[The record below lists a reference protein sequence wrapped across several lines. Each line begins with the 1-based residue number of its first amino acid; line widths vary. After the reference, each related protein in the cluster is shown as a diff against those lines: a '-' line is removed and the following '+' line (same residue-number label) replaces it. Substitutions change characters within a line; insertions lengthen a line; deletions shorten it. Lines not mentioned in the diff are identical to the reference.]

1 MKYKQ
6 KNVFYSQNMQI
17 KECWFIIY
25 MNHGEIVEDNFATE
39 HPSKNTIKIRGY

>member
-1 MKYKQ
+1 
-6 KNVFYSQNMQI
+6 
-17 KECWFIIY
+17 